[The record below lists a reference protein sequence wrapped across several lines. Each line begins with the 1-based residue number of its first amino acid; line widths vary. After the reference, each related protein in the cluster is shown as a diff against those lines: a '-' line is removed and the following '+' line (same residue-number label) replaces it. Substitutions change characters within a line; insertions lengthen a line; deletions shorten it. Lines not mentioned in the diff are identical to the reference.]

1 MKVPGSIRCVLL
13 CLGASAVLA
22 FATGCA
28 GDNVHQPRPEAKP
41 ENLAFGGDLLSS
53 IPLFPDFGPLV
64 NADSLRIIW
73 SNSSR
78 TRATVELDEFSLYI
92 DVVNLNITIGRMQ
105 INNVAFMWDDD
116 GNATFERPN
125 FACQAGAYYTE
136 GSLAGTY
143 TADGDVDIVIDY
155 KPGSMPF
162 MVKSRFIASK

>member
-116 GNATFERPN
+116 GNAHSSARISHARLERITQK
-125 FACQAGAYYTE
+125 AHWQAHIQPME
-136 GSLAGTY
+136 MWIL
-143 TADGDVDIVIDY
+143 
-155 KPGSMPF
+155 
-162 MVKSRFIASK
+162 